1 MSAAGTSK
9 LLTLDEDWNRAVA
22 VAAHPDDLEYGAAS
36 AIARWT
42 DQGKEITYLLLTRGE
57 ARIDGMHPRDAG
69 PLREAEEVAG
79 AAKIGVS
86 TVDFLDYTD
95 GVIEYGMDL
104 RRDITRAFRKYKPE
118 IVISGNYR
126 LQFPNGKLNMADHRW
141 AGLAVLDAA
150 RDSGNRWIF
159 PELLGEGFEPWD
171 GVRSVLT
178 VGSGE
183 PTHGVDVGDT
193 LARGI
198 ASLKEHRAYI
208 DGLSFDF
215 DPEEFLTW
223 SAAAVGE
230 RLGVD
235 YGVMFEVIGI

>member
-57 ARIDGMHPRDAG
+57 AGIDGMHPRDAG

-126 LQFPNGKLNMADHRW
+126 LQFPNSKLNMADHRW

>member
-1 MSAAGTSK
+1 MSTDSTPK
-9 LLTLDEDWNRAVA
+9 LLTLDEDWDRAVA

-57 ARIDGMHPRDAG
+57 AGIDGMHPRDAG

-79 AAKIGVS
+79 AEKVGVS
-86 TVDFLDYTD
+86 TVEFLDYMD

-104 RRDITRAFRKYKPE
+104 RRDITRAFRKYRPE
-118 IVISGNYR
+118 IVISGNHR
-126 LQFPNGKLNMADHRW
+126 LLFPSGKLNMADHRW

-150 RDSGNRWIF
+150 RDAGNRWIF
-159 PELLGEGFEPWD
+159 PELLEEGFEPWD

-178 VGSGE
+178 GGSGS
-183 PTHGVDVGDT
+183 PTHGVDVTDT
-193 LARGI
+193 LDRGI
-198 ASLKEHRAYI
+198 ASLKEHRRYI
-208 DGLSFDF
+208 EGLSFDF

-223 SAAAVGE
+223 GAAAAGE

>member
-1 MSAAGTSK
+1 MSTDNPQK
-9 LLTLDEDWNRAVA
+9 LLTLDEDWDRAVA

-57 ARIDGMHPRDAG
+57 AGIDGMHPRDAG

-79 AAKIGVS
+79 AAQVGV
-86 TVDFLDYTD
+86 TVVDFLDYTD

-104 RRDITRAFRKYKPE
+104 RRDITRAFRKYKPD
-118 IVISGNYR
+118 IVISGNHR
-126 LQFPNGKLNMADHRW
+126 LLFPSGKLNMADHRW
-141 AGLAVLDAA
+141 AGLGVLGAAPDA
-150 RDSGNRWIF
+150 GNRWIF
-159 PELLGEGFEPWD
+159 PELLAEGYEPWD
-171 GVRSVLT
+171 GIRSVLT
-178 VGSGE
+178 GGSGS
-183 PTHGVDVGDT
+183 PTHGVDVTDS
-193 LARGI
+193 LPRGI
-198 ASLKEHRAYI
+198 ASLKEHKRYI
-208 DGLSFDF
+208 EGLSFDF

-223 SAAAVGE
+223 GAAAAGE

>member
-1 MSAAGTSK
+1 M
-9 LLTLDEDWNRAVA
+9 DEDWNRAVA

-57 ARIDGMHPRDAG
+57 AGIDGMHPRDAG

>member
-1 MSAAGTSK
+1 MSTDDAQK
-9 LLTLDEDWNRAVA
+9 LLTLDEDWDRAVA

-57 ARIDGMHPRDAG
+57 AGIDGMHPSEAG

-79 AAKIGVS
+79 AAQVGVT

-104 RRDITRAFRKYKPE
+104 RRDITRAFRKYRPD
-118 IVISGNYR
+118 IVISGNHR
-126 LQFPNGKLNMADHRW
+126 LLFPSGKLNMADHRW
-141 AGLAVLDAA
+141 AGLGVLDAA
-150 RDSGNRWIF
+150 RDAGNRWIF
-159 PELLGEGFEPWD
+159 PELLEEGYEPWD
-171 GVRSVLT
+171 GIRSVLT
-178 VGSGE
+178 GGSGS
-183 PTHGVDVGDT
+183 PTHGVDVTDS
-193 LARGI
+193 LSHGI
-198 ASLKEHRAYI
+198 ASLKEHKRYI
-208 DGLSFDF
+208 EGLSFDF

-223 SAAAVGE
+223 GAAAAGE